1 MNAPH
6 ASAHDRA
13 DWPNKAAS
21 CFVEA
26 AGVHWHVQT
35 AGQGPTLLLLHG
47 AGASTHSWRDLFPIL
62 AETFRVVAPDLPGQ
76 GRSAPGPS
84 SVYSIRGMAR
94 AISALLRRLGDRP
107 DIVVGHSAGGAIAVR
122 MTIDQ
127 LISPKVLVGIN
138 AALQPFGAGMASLYT
153 GIARFLAI
161 NPLAPRMFAWRA
173 SWPGAVERLIEE
185 TGSKIDTQGVGFY
198 RRLATDP
205 KHVGATLRMM
215 ANWDLQELEANLPK
229 LATPMHLILGAR
241 DRTLPPERARE
252 AARYSTFIEV
262 EESAGLGHLAHEE
275 QPKVIA
281 ARIIAIARQHGL
293 LPESAR

>member
-6 ASAHDRA
+6 ESARDRA

-21 CFVEA
+21 RFIDA

-35 AGQGPTLLLLHG
+35 AGHGPTLLLLHG
-47 AGASTHSWRDLFPIL
+47 AGASTHSWRDLLTIL
-62 AETFRVVAPDLPGQ
+62 SQTFRVVAPDLPGQ

-94 AISALLRRLGDRP
+94 AVSALLRRLGDRP
-107 DIVVGHSAGGAIAVR
+107 DIVVGHSAGAAIAVR
-122 MTIDQ
+122 MTLDR
-127 LISPKVLVGIN
+127 LISPTVLVGIN
-138 AALQPFGAGMASLYT
+138 AALQPFGAGMASFYT

-173 SWPGAVERLIEE
+173 SWPGAVERLIAE
-185 TGSKIDTQGVGFY
+185 TGSKIDAQGVGFY

-215 ANWDLQELEANLPK
+215 ANWDLQELESSLPK
-229 LATPMHLILGAR
+229 LTTPMHLIVGAR
-241 DRTLPPERARE
+241 DRTVPPERARE
-252 AARYSTFIEV
+252 AARHSNVIEV
-262 EESAGLGHLAHEE
+262 EETAGLGHLAHEE
-275 QPKVIA
+275 QPKLIA
-281 ARIIAIARQHGL
+281 ERIIAIARQHGL
-293 LPESAR
+293 LPEIAK